1 VSSECRSEVS
11 PLGSPRSV
19 FERYLDVARAG
30 RSQLAGRSLLQIL
43 TSSPNVKK
51 FPPGDVVRNLLHV
64 RLCPSHSARPQHALQ
79 RGSRSSRGRGSS
91 VAPCLSLSCFAL
103 GFLNRGPGAGRP
115 PAPAPGPA
123 PLRSTTMCAIQHPS
137 NATIC
142 AIKYVSTTVLFELR
156 VAWYIHHLHC
166 TWSRCTSRGRGP
178 SCKAGLD
185 LRVASVQDL

>member
-1 VSSECRSEVS
+1 VNVSSECRSEVS

-30 RSQLAGRSLLQIL
+30 RTQLAGRSLLQIL

-51 FPPGDVVRNLLHV
+51 FPPGASWCVIYSV

-91 VAPCLSLSCFAL
+91 VAPCLSLLFRLFARAR
-103 GFLNRGPGAGRP
+103 RGPAGRP
-115 PAPAPGPA
+115 PGPA

-156 VAWYIHHLHC
+156 VAWY
-166 TWSRCTSRGRGP
+166 TSPPLYMVALRRAVRRVAGLP